1 MTVKRTLSRD
11 ESGAAT
17 IEMAIALPILLLFIY
32 GMFTIGVLFQAN
44 AGLQH
49 SLGEGARYATLFPQ
63 PSDSAVVTRMT
74 DKRFGLAI
82 GTFNTPTV
90 TTPAAGT
97 CTNCRLLRA
106 TYTVTPNFLFFN
118 GPAITLDRSK
128 QVYIAY

>member
-1 MTVKRTLSRD
+1 MTHKLTLWRD
-11 ESGAAT
+11 QRGVAT
-17 IEMAIALPILLLFIY
+17 IELAIALPILLLFIY

-63 PSDSAVVTRMT
+63 PSDAAVVTRMT

-82 GTFNTPTV
+82 GVFNTPTV
-90 TTPAAGT
+90 TTPSSAT
-97 CTNCRLLRA
+97 CTNCRQLQA
-106 TYTVTPNFLFFN
+106 TYTVTPNFLLFSA
-118 GPAITLDRSK
+118 PAITISRSK